1 MNRQTHTAARRSEAP
16 AGPRRGFTLIE
27 LLVVISI
34 IGVLAGLL
42 LPAINGAVR
51 AAKESA
57 VASEITLMEQAL
69 ASFKTRM
76 GDYPPSFVVIDESG
90 NYDDQTPLFFNGI
103 KNAGKVTLASTLFK
117 QFSIIGGLTTNDSQT
132 QTSKAISRSQ
142 RYLKKLFNR
151 ATAQQD
157 LDGDG
162 LFQSFWILEGDE
174 ALVFFLGGV
183 PLKTTGSD
191 GTTFELTGFCKR
203 PDSPLFARVENVA
216 AYKFSLN
223 RDTPFFEFKADR
235 LVDFDGDGFPSYI
248 DSLGSEEES
257 RPYVYFS
264 AYGSNSYDPQDC
276 NFNPSAQNYFP
287 ALTDIQDMDTGTN
300 YFRYFG
306 GAAGSSISPNP
317 YTTGPA
323 APVGRS
329 PAWQKPQSY
338 QILSAGAD
346 RKYGFGGQFAGKS
359 KSEPLPIADTDL
371 TVTPP
376 KINPPSPNSRSVES
390 DNITN
395 FSQGRLN

>member
-90 NYDDQTPLFFNGI
+90 NYSTDPTLPLYKFVGQHFSTNGLMSGTSLD
-103 KNAGKVTLASTLFK
+103 N
-117 QFSIIGGLTTNDSQT
+117 QIINTIQ
-132 QTSKAISRSQ
+132 RSQ
-142 RYLKKLFNR
+142 RYMRKMFPR
-151 ATAQQD
+151 AQQVQD
-157 LDGDG
+157 INWNKKID
-162 LFQSFWILEGDE
+162 FKILEGDE
-174 ALVFFLGGV
+174 ALVFFLGGL
-183 PLKTTGSD
+183 PEFSD
-191 GTTFELTGFCKR
+191 TDNDGFSDTVVEPFSLTGFNKR
-203 PDSPLFARVENVA
+203 PDKPLFGKRP
-216 AYKFSLN
+216 SDSQTQN
-223 RDTPFFEFKADR
+223 RDTPFFEFKAER

-248 DSLGSEEES
+248 DSLGTDEES

-264 AYGSNSYDPQDC
+264 AYGSNSYDAQDC
-276 NFNPSAQNYFP
+276 SINPFLKDNPLAVSA
-287 ALTDIQDMDTGTN
+287 DDSSGTTLA
-300 YFRYFG
+300 FVQAFG
-306 GAAGSSISPNP
+306 GGIKSTYPNP

-323 APVGRS
+323 NPQGRS

-338 QILSAGAD
+338 QIISAGAD
-346 RKYGFGGQFAGKS
+346 RKYGCGGQFAGKT
-359 KSEPLPIADTDL
+359 KSEPLPGIGFLLDMTGIL
-371 TVTPP
+371 TPAESV
-376 KINPPSPNSRSVES
+376 RSFES